1 MGAGGAGAGE
11 GEASQADSWP
21 QRVAMELRYPLRVF
35 AARAQHPHSVPS
47 PAPGSPSSGRPG
59 AALEAWRQAL
69 GAAGMTWLLR
79 PLALPLP
86 TDWHIEK
93 FVDDDA
99 ALSFVHHDA
108 RPPLGGRGG
117 GTGTEAAGCGQG
129 GAEGCPGKTMWMRSM
144 AVPGSSD
151 SGCLGGA
158 RGSSLGAVGGEGY
171 DVGAAFG
178 LVGIPPLHLGC
189 GDLRRVRLPGL

>member
-1 MGAGGAGAGE
+1 VGAGGAGVGE

-35 AARAQHPHSVPS
+35 ASRAHPHVVPS
-47 PAPGSPSSGRPG
+47 PAPSSPSSWRPG
-59 AALEAWRQAL
+59 ADLKAWRQAL

-79 PLALPLP
+79 PLTLPLP

-99 ALSFVHHDA
+99 LFP
-108 RPPLGGRGG
+108 RPPPG
-117 GTGTEAAGCGQG
+117 GTTDGTGEEAAGCGQG

-144 AVPGSSD
+144 AVPGSD
-151 SGCLGGA
+151 IGCLGGPH
-158 RGSSLGAVGGEGY
+158 GNSVGGEGGEGGGGY
-171 DVGAAFG
+171 NVGAAFG
-178 LVGIPPLHLGC
+178 LVGIPLLHLGC
-189 GDLRRVRLPGL
+189 GDLRRVCL